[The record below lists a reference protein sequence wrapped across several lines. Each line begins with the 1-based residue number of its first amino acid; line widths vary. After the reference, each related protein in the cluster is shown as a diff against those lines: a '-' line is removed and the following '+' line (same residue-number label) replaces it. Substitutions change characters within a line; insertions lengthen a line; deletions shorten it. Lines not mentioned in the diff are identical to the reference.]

1 MASKGNLPVIALM
14 ALLLVACG
22 SPEPQNTAVNGVE
35 LAALL
40 AKDSAPVI
48 LDVRTPEEFDAG
60 HIPGALNIPHTELE
74 ARLEELGPGKER
86 EIVVHCKSGKRA
98 AMASELLVANGF
110 TTIRELDGHMDA
122 WEAAGF
128 PLER

>member
-1 MASKGNLPVIALM
+1 MAVIRN
-14 ALLLVACG
+14 LLVVAATGLMLAACG
-22 SPEPQNTAVNGVE
+22 SQEPENAAIAGVQ
-35 LAALL
+35 LAALI
-40 AKDSAPVI
+40 AKNDAPLI
-48 LDVRTPEEFDAG
+48 LDVRTVEEFDAG
-60 HIPGALNIPHTELE
+60 HIPGAVNIPHTELA

-98 AMASELLVANGF
+98 GMAAEVLAEAGF
-110 TTIRELDGHMDA
+110 TAVRDLDGHMDG